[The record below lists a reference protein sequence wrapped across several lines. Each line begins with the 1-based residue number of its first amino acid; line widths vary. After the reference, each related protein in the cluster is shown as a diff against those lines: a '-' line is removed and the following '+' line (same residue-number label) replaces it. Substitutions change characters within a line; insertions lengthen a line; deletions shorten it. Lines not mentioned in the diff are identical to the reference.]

1 VTRSFNRAVL
11 PQLES
16 RFAGSNRLGSGAHI
30 GALGEAG
37 RALGGELS
45 GLAERIYAGDYQQ
58 ERDRQAAAAAGAP
71 EYAAADYMD
80 PAMLQQVGAG
90 REAYSQQQINDLIK
104 RFEFARDEPATRIAN
119 YSRLVGAPV
128 QESASKSSSFSM
140 GILSNI

>member
-1 VTRSFNRAVL
+1 
-11 PQLES
+11 
-16 RFAGSNRLGSGAHI
+16 
-30 GALGEAG
+30 
-37 RALGGELS
+37 
-45 GLAERIYAGDYQQ
+45 
-58 ERDRQAAAAAGAP
+58 
-71 EYAAADYMD
+71 
-80 PAMLQQVGAG
+80 MLQQVGAG